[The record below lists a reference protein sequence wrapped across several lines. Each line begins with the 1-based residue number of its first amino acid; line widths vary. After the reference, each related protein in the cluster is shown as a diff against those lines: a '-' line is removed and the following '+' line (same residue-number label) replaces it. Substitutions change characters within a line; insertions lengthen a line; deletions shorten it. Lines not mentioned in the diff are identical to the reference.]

1 MDHGGSQ
8 QQPHHHHQHHQ
19 QHPMEQQQQAYY
31 PQHPAMLRLYEVQKE
46 VASLGPQV
54 CTFSG
59 LQNDRD
65 YKRLEREL
73 TRLLLEVDQVD
84 TEGKP
89 ELQGARKRAAQE
101 VEGLLRY
108 LEENAT
114 HPSRLAMEELSN
126 EARQLVDEAVVAP
139 QRAGRVAEINDE
151 LVDALQKLVLR
162 LTQVKTEG
170 RVPLRKARYRALT
183 RLCAVQ
189 DVIEG
194 RTQQQTLS
202 LPLSEETHEA
212 VHRINQVM
220 VKVSV
225 ARSQLVALLMG
236 LSGRDSCTHL
246 SRILTEMQVELDALD
261 VSGNA
266 AIRNYRKQVVE
277 EINGLLKHLDLEVEG
292 DDTRR

>member
-1 MDHGGSQ
+1 M
-8 QQPHHHHQHHQ
+8 
-19 QHPMEQQQQAYY
+19 M
-31 PQHPAMLRLYEVQKE
+31 RLYEVQKE

-114 HPSRLAMEELSN
+114 HPSRLAIEELSN
-126 EARQLVDEAVVAP
+126 EARRLVDERVVAP
-139 QRAGRVAEINDE
+139 QRAGGAAEINDE
-151 LVDALQKLVLR
+151 LVDALQELVLR

-189 DVIEG
+189 DVLEG

-202 LPLSEETHEA
+202 LPLSGDTHEA
-212 VHRINQVM
+212 VHCINQVM

-225 ARSQLVALLMG
+225 ARGQLVALLMG
-236 LSGRDSCTHL
+236 LSGRDSCAHL

-277 EINGLLKHLDLEVEG
+277 EINGLLKHLDLEGEG